1 MVLRVGVG
9 RAVYNRPMSLLRFLG
24 LGGAGEEEAAAAA
37 GAGDTETVR
46 KIVARLEA
54 LPPERARYV
63 AAFAYVLSRVAH
75 ADLSIS
81 ADETA
86 KMEEIVRRLGHLPE
100 DQAVLVVEIAK
111 GQSRLFGGTENYLVT
126 RELAAIASAEQKR
139 ELLDCLFAVA
149 AADGGISSPEEV
161 QIRQV
166 SNELGF
172 THEEFVAARSVW
184 RDHRD
189 VLKGLPGRAA
199 PSS

>member
-1 MVLRVGVG
+1 M
-9 RAVYNRPMSLLRFLG
+9 NLLRRLG
-24 LGGAGEEEAAAAA
+24 FGAAGGGERGDAAA
-37 GAGDTETVR
+37 GAAGETETVR

-75 ADLSIS
+75 ADLSVT

-100 DQAVLVVEIAK
+100 EQAVLVVEIAK
-111 GQSRLFGGTENYLVT
+111 AQSRLFGGTENYLVT
-126 RELAAIASAEQKR
+126 RELAGLATAEQKR

-149 AADGGISSPEEV
+149 AADGGISSPEEA

-166 SNELGF
+166 ASELGF
-172 THEEFVAARSVW
+172 ALEDFVAARSAW
-184 RDHRD
+184 REHRD
-189 VLKGLPGRAA
+189 VLRGLPGRE
-199 PSS
+199 